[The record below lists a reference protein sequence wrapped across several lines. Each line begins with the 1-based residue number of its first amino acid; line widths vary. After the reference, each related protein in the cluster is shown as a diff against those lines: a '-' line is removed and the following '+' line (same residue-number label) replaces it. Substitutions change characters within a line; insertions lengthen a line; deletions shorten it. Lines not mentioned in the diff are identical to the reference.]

1 MIHQGSLIIVNHQ
14 GAIIVALRVK
24 VSEMAQVVVTAVKV
38 KIKNHKIKKTPPLI
52 NSRKILA
59 SKNSSASR
67 LNFSSKMIR

>member
-14 GAIIVALRVK
+14 GAIVALRVK
-24 VSEMAQVVVTAVKV
+24 VSEMAQVVVTVVKV
-38 KIKNHKIKKTPPLI
+38 KIKIHKIKKTLPLI
-52 NSRKILA
+52 KSRKILA

>member
-14 GAIIVALRVK
+14 GAIVALRVK
-24 VSEMAQVVVTAVKV
+24 VSEMAQVVVTVVKV